1 MSDDLEKTI
10 LQELKEIKEYI
21 GERDVVPN
29 AEYCRLRKISTATL
43 RKYFAKVPL
52 DGSPGCPRENWE
64 EVSIKAVDNWR
75 RDINTRKPRK
85 PKK

>member
-10 LQELKEIKEYI
+10 LAELKEIKEYI

-43 RKYFAKVPL
+43 KKYFGKPATESTPA
-52 DGSPGCPRENWE
+52 CPREDYYH
-64 EVSIKAVDNWR
+64 VSIKAVDNWR
-75 RDINTRKPRK
+75 REINSINP
-85 PKK
+85 